1 METTI
6 PADPL
11 AQNTP
16 PILLAASP
24 PLQKQQPMMEET
36 SSIQSHVLDRLLK
49 ELGNLHI

>member
-11 AQNTP
+11 AQTP
-16 PILLAASP
+16 PILLAAYP
-24 PLQKQQPMMEET
+24 PLQIQPMMEET

>member
-11 AQNTP
+11 AQTP
-16 PILLAASP
+16 PILLAAFP

-36 SSIQSHVLDRLLK
+36 SSIQSHALDRLLK

>member
-11 AQNTP
+11 AQTP
-16 PILLAASP
+16 TPILLAASP
-24 PLQKQQPMMEET
+24 PLQKQPMMEET